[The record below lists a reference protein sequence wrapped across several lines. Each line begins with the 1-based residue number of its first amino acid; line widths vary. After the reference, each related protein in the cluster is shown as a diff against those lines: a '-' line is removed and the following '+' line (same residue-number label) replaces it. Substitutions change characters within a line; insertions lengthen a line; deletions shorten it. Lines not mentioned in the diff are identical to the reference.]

1 MSILW
6 HSIKWI
12 ISRPSP
18 SSHVQ
23 CEYSNSNALMFEKEI
38 SSKTKV
44 PTFQKSILKTFFYV
58 RDTLCVAQKNP
69 SKITDSEDSGQVNS
83 RA

>member
-1 MSILW
+1 
-6 HSIKWI
+6 
-12 ISRPSP
+12 
-18 SSHVQ
+18 
-23 CEYSNSNALMFEKEI
+23 MFEKEI

-58 RDTLCVAQKNP
+58 SDTLCVAQKTP

-83 RA
+83 RARLDESIELKESPAKLLNKVSN